1 MGGQTSVTGI
11 EDERQP
17 ADEEWDYP
25 PPILSKVVATI
36 PPAPDRPVKRHRH
49 GVRSRMLISFGITF
63 LIIGAL
69 LNGFAWWSLAHG
81 HDAIEKIND
90 QTGKAMGNLAAT
102 AVVLGQERNLADELL
117 AAGATPDRIQ
127 KLRSVN
133 DRLVAAFDEVS
144 KGATTSFVQGTVTSV
159 DANLAAI
166 NAMIAQAARGAK
178 ISEHALS
185 QQLSQV
191 SNGLSTLVS
200 LQNRR
205 AQQVMEDE
213 EQANTVSRFI
223 LGLIG
228 LISALGAFAVVYFV
242 SHRMSRRIELVA
254 DAVDRLSDGDM
265 TVRTTDEV
273 DDEIGRIARSFNA
286 MVDRLQASTG
296 QERQRMEAL
305 NRAMEEVSAFVD
317 SVASGDLTTQ
327 LQLGDKG
334 LGGFGLST
342 NLNRMVNGLADISSE
357 VASGTQQISSSA
369 SEILAIVSNQ
379 NSATAEQAAS
389 ITQTSVTIDEV
400 RANSEQMAARAN
412 ELAEHARRASVISSE
427 GGEAVDAL
435 LSRIDKIG
443 RRMDV
448 VTVEVREL
456 AERSAAIGAIN
467 ETVTGLA
474 DQSNMLALNAT
485 IEAARAGEQGRGF
498 AVVADQVRSLAEQS
512 KQATMQVQA
521 ILQEIQQAT
530 ARAVAAA
537 DSGARAVADG
547 RENAGETGHVITQL
561 GDAVRQT
568 AEVAVQIA
576 AGAREQEV
584 GMDQIGNAMEDVRD
598 STMKLASSAS
608 DTEAAAGSL
617 NALADRLAAAAG
629 RYRL

>member
-1 MGGQTSVTGI
+1 M
-11 EDERQP
+11 
-17 ADEEWDYP
+17 
-25 PPILSKVVATI
+25 
-36 PPAPDRPVKRHRH
+36 
-49 GVRSRMLISFGITF
+49 MISFGITF
-63 LIIGAL
+63 LVIGAL

-90 QTGKAMGNLAAT
+90 QTGKAMANLATT
-102 AVVLGQERNLADELL
+102 AVVLGQERNVAEELF
-117 AAGATPDRIQ
+117 AAGASPERIE
-127 KLRSVN
+127 KLRAVN
-133 DRLVAAFDEVS
+133 ERMVAAFDQVS
-144 KGATTSFVQGTVTSV
+144 KEGSSRVVDETITAV
-159 DANLAAI
+159 DANLTAI
-166 NAMIAQAARGAK
+166 SGLIAQAARGTT
-178 ISEHALS
+178 ISDRVLS

-191 SNGLSTLVS
+191 SNGLSTLVD

-205 AQQVMEDE
+205 AQQVMDDE
-213 EQANTVSRFI
+213 EQANTVSRLI

-228 LISALGAFAVVYFV
+228 LLSALGAFAVVYFV
-242 SHRMSRRIELVA
+242 SHRMSRRIERVA

-265 TVRTTDEV
+265 TVRTADDV
-273 DDEIGRIARSFNA
+273 DDEIGRIARSFNV

-305 NRAMEEVSAFVD
+305 NKAMEEVSAFVD

-342 NLNRMVNGLADISSE
+342 NLNRMVDGLAGISSE
-357 VASGTQQISSSA
+357 VASGTKEISSSA

-400 RANSEQMAARAN
+400 SANSEQMAARAN

-617 NALADRLAAAAG
+617 NALADRLASAAS

>member
-90 QTGKAMGNLAAT
+90 QTGKAMGNLATT

-213 EQANTVSRFI
+213 EQANTLSRFI

>member
-36 PPAPDRPVKRHRH
+36 PPAPDRPAKRHRH

-90 QTGKAMGNLAAT
+90 QTGKAMGNLATT